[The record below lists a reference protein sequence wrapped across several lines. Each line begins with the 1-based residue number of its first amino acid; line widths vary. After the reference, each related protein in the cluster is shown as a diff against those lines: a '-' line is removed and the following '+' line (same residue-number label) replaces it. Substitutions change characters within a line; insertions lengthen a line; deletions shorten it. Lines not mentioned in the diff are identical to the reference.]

1 MSCLFNHGW
10 IYDFRL
16 YHVYRKCQFCDVAQR
31 HVRNREPA
39 FTAWEHIRERTYI
52 ESEQRQI
59 VQKRSPIIIRLAHS
73 LGLLRTRTSDRT
85 ESLARSISREQAS

>member
-1 MSCLFNHGW
+1 MSCLLNHRW

-31 HVRNREPA
+31 HVRNKESVYA
-39 FTAWEHIRERTYI
+39 AWEPVRERTSV

-59 VQKRSPIIIRLAHS
+59 VQKRTSGLVRLAHS
-73 LGLLRTRTSDRT
+73 LGLMRTTTSDRT
-85 ESLARSISREQAS
+85 KSLTRST

>member
-1 MSCLFNHGW
+1 MSCLLNHRW

-31 HVRNREPA
+31 HVRNKESVYA
-39 FTAWEHIRERTYI
+39 AWEPVRERTSV

-59 VQKRSPIIIRLAHS
+59 VQKRTSGLVRLAHS
-73 LGLLRTRTSDRT
+73 LGLTRTRTSDRT
-85 ESLARSISREQAS
+85 ESLARST

>member
-31 HVRNREPA
+31 NVRNKESVY
-39 FTAWEHIRERTYI
+39 TAWEPVRERTYI
-52 ESEQRQI
+52 DSEQRQI
-59 VQKRSPIIIRLAHS
+59 VQKRSPRLIRLAHS
-73 LGLLRTRTSDRT
+73 LGLLRSRTSDRT
-85 ESLARSISREQAS
+85 ESLVRST